1 MNKQEF
7 LSGLQARLS
16 GLPQAEI
23 EDRLAFYS
31 EMIDD
36 RMEDGLSEE
45 EAVSAAG
52 TVDDIAARIIADIPF
67 SKIVKEKIK
76 SKKKPGAIIMTLLI
90 LGSPIWI
97 SLAVA
102 AFAVILSV
110 YVSLWS
116 VIISLWAVFSS
127 LAVCGLTLTVAGIGF
142 LIFVSAPTGLAVIG
156 IGTVCAGLS
165 ILMFFG
171 CKSATKYTMLLTKR
185 IAVQTKKFFIDKEKS
200 K

>member
-1 MNKQEF
+1 MSKQEF
-7 LSGLQARLS
+7 LNELRARLS
-16 GLPQAEI
+16 CLPQADI
-23 EDRLAFYS
+23 EDRLAFYG

-76 SKKKPGAIIMTLLI
+76 SKKPGAIIMTLLI

-127 LAVCGLTLTVAGIGF
+127 LAVCGLTLTIAGIGF

-171 CKSATKYTMLLTKR
+171 CKSATKYTILLTKR